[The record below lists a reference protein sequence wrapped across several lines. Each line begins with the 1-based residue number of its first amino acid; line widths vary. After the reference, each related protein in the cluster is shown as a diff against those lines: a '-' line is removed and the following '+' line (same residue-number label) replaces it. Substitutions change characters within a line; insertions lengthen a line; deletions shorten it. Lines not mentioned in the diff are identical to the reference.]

1 MSIIISKCLIDDLI
15 EQIEFIMKKVEGLKE
30 STYIKESL
38 KKARKYICSREYDKA
53 ELLLKNALIINSS
66 SAEIENLLGVIEEKR
81 GNVLLAQRYYRA
93 ALAFEPCYLPA
104 DNNLKRTVFYNSGIS
119 KVIPALPLQGS
130 VSRYLNIP
138 VFKIYL

>member
-1 MSIIISKCLIDDLI
+1 MLDIDYLEFKIRIVNFNMSIIISKCLIDDLI
-15 EQIEFIMKKVEGLKE
+15 EQIDFIMKKVEGLKE
-30 STYIKESL
+30 STYIRESL

-104 DNNLKRTVFYNSGIS
+104 DNNLKRTVLYNSGIS
-119 KVIPALPLQGS
+119 KFDLG
-130 VSRYLNIP
+130 
-138 VFKIYL
+138 

>member
-15 EQIEFIMKKVEGLKE
+15 EQIEFIMKKVE
-30 STYIKESL
+30 SL
-38 KKARKYICSREYDKA
+38 A

-93 ALAFEPCYLPA
+93 ALSFEPCYLPA
-104 DNNLKRTVFYNSGIS
+104 DNNLKRTVLYNS
-119 KVIPALPLQGS
+119 
-130 VSRYLNIP
+130 
-138 VFKIYL
+138 

>member
-1 MSIIISKCLIDDLI
+1 MSIIITKCLIDDLI

-81 GNVLLAQRYYRA
+81 GNVLLAQR
-93 ALAFEPCYLPA
+93 
-104 DNNLKRTVFYNSGIS
+104 
-119 KVIPALPLQGS
+119 
-130 VSRYLNIP
+130 
-138 VFKIYL
+138 

>member
-15 EQIEFIMKKVEGLKE
+15 EQIEFIMKKVESLKE

-93 ALAFEPCYLPA
+93 ALSFEPCYLPA
-104 DNNLKRTVFYNSGIS
+104 DNNLKRTVLYNSGIS
-119 KVIPALPLQGS
+119 KFDLG
-130 VSRYLNIP
+130 
-138 VFKIYL
+138 

>member
-38 KKARKYICSREYDKA
+38 KKARKYICSREYDK
-53 ELLLKNALIINSS
+53 ALIINSS

-119 KVIPALPLQGS
+119 KFDLG
-130 VSRYLNIP
+130 
-138 VFKIYL
+138 

>member
-93 ALAFEPCYLPA
+93 VLAFEPCYLPA

-119 KVIPALPLQGS
+119 KFDLG
-130 VSRYLNIP
+130 
-138 VFKIYL
+138 

>member
-30 STYIKESL
+30 STYIRESL

-93 ALAFEPCYLPA
+93 SLAFEPCYLPA

-119 KVIPALPLQGS
+119 KFDLG
-130 VSRYLNIP
+130 
-138 VFKIYL
+138 

>member
-104 DNNLKRTVFYNSGIS
+104 DNNLKRTVF
-119 KVIPALPLQGS
+119 L
-130 VSRYLNIP
+130 
-138 VFKIYL
+138 

>member
-81 GNVLLAQRYYRA
+81 GNVLLAERYYRA

-119 KVIPALPLQGS
+119 KFDLG
-130 VSRYLNIP
+130 
-138 VFKIYL
+138 